1 MGGPAGL
8 RRLFPFWSL
17 VGARERGLAPWRQR
31 TGCATLS
38 PKSGTLLGSAPLAT
52 APPGAKE
59 VCMVVRRFSVS
70 LLSLALAALAGAA
83 VAQTWSPDQQEIWRF
98 EEQQWKMA
106 ADKDLTWIDKMVH
119 PNVSF
124 WDTDQPAP
132 RHKASLARWSR
143 YSSTNTTVLEQEL
156 FPISVTITGNIAVVQ
171 YRYSIARENYKKD
184 RETVT
189 GRYTDVLVKEG
200 GRWLFLAW
208 AGGDDPKK

>member
-1 MGGPAGL
+1 MFNSRFFL
-8 RRLFPFWSL
+8 VLLFI
-17 VGARERGLAPWRQR
+17 V
-31 TGCATLS
+31 
-38 PKSGTLLGSAPLAT
+38 
-52 APPGAKE
+52 
-59 VCMVVRRFSVS
+59 
-70 LLSLALAALAGAA
+70 LAAAGAA
-83 VAQTWSPDQQEIWRF
+83 SAQTLTPEQQEIWRF

-132 RHKASLARWSR
+132 RHKGSLARWSR

-156 FPISVTITGNIAVVQ
+156 FPISVTITGNIAVAQ
-171 YRYSIARENYKKD
+171 YRYQVARENYKKD